1 MESGSV
7 SHALSR
13 GAFHAFLGL
22 AFAAA
27 LLLLPRLVVLAA
39 LATATVGLLIF
50 EAARL
55 RVPSLRRWFSALFAP
70 LLRKEEEDKLT
81 GSSYFLIG
89 CLITALAFPQ
99 HIAAL
104 AILFLSFGDPAATV
118 VGIWKGHR
126 KLWGRSVEGDIA
138 CLIVCILVG
147 TLAATILENPSLIVA
162 IVGAIF
168 ATLFQALPLRLND
181 NLTIPLGSAT
191 AMMLASTLQSCLY
204 H

>member
-1 MESGSV
+1 MESV
-7 SHALSR
+7 SIRHALSR

-27 LLLLPRLVVLAA
+27 LLLLPRLLVLAA

-55 RVPSLRRWFSALFAP
+55 RVPSLRRWFSAWFAP

-89 CLITALAFPQ
+89 CLLTAVTFPKDITC
-99 HIAAL
+99 L
-104 AILFLSFGDPAATV
+104 AILFLSFGDPTATV
-118 VGIWKGHR
+118 VGIWKGR
-126 KLWGRSVEGDIA
+126 KKLWGRSVEGDIA
-138 CLIVCILVG
+138 CLIVCILIG
-147 TLAATILENPSLIVA
+147 TLVAIILENPTLIVA